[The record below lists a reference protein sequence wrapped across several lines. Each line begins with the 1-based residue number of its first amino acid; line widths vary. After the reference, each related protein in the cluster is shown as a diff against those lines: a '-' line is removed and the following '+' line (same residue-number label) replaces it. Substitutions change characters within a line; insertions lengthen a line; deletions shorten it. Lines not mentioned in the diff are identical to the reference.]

1 MLAAGR
7 RRALRRHGWLVRRLA
22 LGAVTLFLV
31 SVVVFAATQALPS
44 DPAQSI
50 LGRGAQPEQ
59 LEALRQQLGL
69 DRPLVTQYLD
79 WLGGALTLDMG
90 NSLSASNTS
99 VADLIGPRL
108 ENSALLLGITG
119 LLLVTVSVVVGV
131 LCALYRDSPAD
142 HATQGAALVANALPE
157 FVVGTLLVIMFSTV
171 VLQWLPAVSLAS
183 DQSPLSDPKT
193 MVLPV
198 ATLLIVTLPY
208 LMRLVRGSM
217 LDVLRAHY
225 VEMARL
231 KGVEERRIL
240 WRHVL
245 PNALVPAIQGSAATL
260 AYLAGGIVVVET
272 LFNYP
277 GLGSQLTTSMGV
289 RDLPVIQA
297 CVLLLAAL
305 YVVLNLIADI
315 LTVVVTPRLRTRMR

>member
-1 MLAAGR
+1 M
-7 RRALRRHGWLVRRLA
+7 RRHGWLIRRLL
-22 LGAVTLFLV
+22 LGALTLWLV
-31 SVVVFAATQALPS
+31 SALVFAATQALPS
-44 DPAQSI
+44 DPARAI

-59 LEALRQQLGL
+59 LAAFNHQLGL
-69 DRPLVTQYLD
+69 DRPLVTQYFD
-79 WLGGALTLDMG
+79 WLGGVVTLDMG
-90 NSLSASNTS
+90 SSLSASNTS
-99 VADLIGPRL
+99 VTELIVPRL

-119 LLLVTVSVVVGV
+119 VLLIALSVATGV
-131 LCALYRDSPAD
+131 LCALFRDRAVD
-142 HATQGAALVANALPE
+142 HVAQGTALVANALPE
-157 FVVGTLLVIMFSTV
+157 FVVGTLLVILFSTV
-171 VLQWLPAVSLAS
+171 VFHWLPAVSLAS
-183 DQSPLSDPKT
+183 DASPLADPKT
-193 MVLPV
+193 LVLPV

-245 PNALVPAIQGSAATL
+245 PNALVPAIQGAAATL

-297 CVLLLAAL
+297 CVLILAAL

-315 LTVVVTPRLRTRMR
+315 LTVVVTPRLRTSAR